1 MAKLVIYGGDF
12 SKGDGWFYSGRSFV
26 LRNKS
31 GKPET
36 IPLSSLEVTNQA
48 SRATVM
54 AYGDDTALVADLQRV
69 ATGDPLT
76 FIARF
81 VDGRL
86 LMASTDPKSYGEIL
100 AAPLRKTHSE
110 GTRNKQWSRR
120 LPTLSTSTWAAGCGC
135 AA

>member
-54 AYGDDTALVADLQRV
+54 AYGGDTALVAGLQRV
-69 ATGDPLT
+69 APDDPLT
-76 FIARF
+76 FIAQF
-81 VDGRL
+81 VDGQL
-86 LMASTDPKSYGEIL
+86 LMASTDPKSHGEIL
-100 AAPLRKTHSE
+100 VARSRKSDSE
-110 GTRNKQWSRR
+110 GS
-120 LPTLSTSTWAAGCGC
+120 
-135 AA
+135 